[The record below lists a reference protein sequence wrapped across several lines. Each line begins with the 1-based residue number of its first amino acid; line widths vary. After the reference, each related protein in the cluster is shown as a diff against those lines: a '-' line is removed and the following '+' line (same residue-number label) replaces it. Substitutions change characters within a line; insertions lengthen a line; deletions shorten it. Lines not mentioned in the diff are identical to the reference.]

1 MYKPDFSAMVAHDA
15 RVFKSG
21 NSLAVRIPS
30 AIARYCELEDGVTL
44 EIAAGE
50 GMIFLR
56 RVPEKSLDELIDEIT
71 TENVVPDLF
80 PGPMIGGER
89 W

>member
-15 RVFKSG
+15 KVFKSG

-50 GMIFLR
+50 GLIYLR
-56 RVPEKSLDELIDEIT
+56 RAPEKTLDELIDEIT
-71 TENVVPDLF
+71 PDNVVPYLL
-80 PGPMIGGER
+80 PGPLVGKER